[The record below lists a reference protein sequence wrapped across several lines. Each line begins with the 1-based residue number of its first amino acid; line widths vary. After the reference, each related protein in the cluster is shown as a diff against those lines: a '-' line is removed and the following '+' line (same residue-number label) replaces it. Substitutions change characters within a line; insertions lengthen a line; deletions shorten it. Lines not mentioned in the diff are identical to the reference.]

1 MGGREGG
8 REEGS
13 GGEGRG
19 REYIIKTAVSNNS
32 QKLYAEMKI
41 IMRRIIYNHAGQLVL
56 YIVIF
61 FLASKIFAKIMRQ
74 AHWQS

>member
-41 IMRRIIYNHAGQLVL
+41 IMRRIIYNHA
-56 YIVIF
+56 
-61 FLASKIFAKIMRQ
+61 
-74 AHWQS
+74 